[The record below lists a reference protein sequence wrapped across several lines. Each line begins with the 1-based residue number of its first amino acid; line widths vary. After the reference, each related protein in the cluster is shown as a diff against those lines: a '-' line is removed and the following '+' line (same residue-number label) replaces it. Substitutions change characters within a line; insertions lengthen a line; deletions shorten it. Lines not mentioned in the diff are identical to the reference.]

1 MCDITCNVAFL
12 CHHAQS
18 FLGFAFALCCVVL
31 CCVVDLK
38 SCLILLQQSVAL
50 PGQFR
55 FHSNSPKAPT
65 HCIMLW
71 KHIIVFSRWVGKPCT
86 VLFYSFAHYRV
97 ESVALAW
104 IWEYQETL
112 RIESWKQP
120 WWKMVTT
127 LVSIASFNRL
137 LFTYIHILC
146 LSVWTVNLQ
155 ADNECRCMYWKAKMI
170 LTFAARSKAY
180 DETALK
186 YISVHFLC
194 CII

>member
-1 MCDITCNVAFL
+1 MWLFCVIMHRVFWGL
-12 CHHAQS
+12 P
-18 FLGFAFALCCVVL
+18 LPCVVL
-31 CCVVDLK
+31 CCRLK
-38 SCLILLQQSVAL
+38 VLPDIVPTKCGTSWPVQVSLKQPKGPYSLHHAL
-50 PGQFR
+50 KLF
-55 FHSNSPKAPT
+55 
-65 HCIMLW
+65 W

-86 VLFYSFAHYRV
+86 VLYYSFAHYRV
-97 ESVALAW
+97 ESVPLAW

-137 LFTYIHILC
+137 SLENLFTYIHILC